1 MKQINEYLISKSRPS
16 CDSNTNVTVEK
27 WVTKYKDFLNQLK
40 HTAVKEVNFEED
52 LQNPGDYVIIKVP
65 NDFMYSYT
73 TLRIIVKTVKESYV
87 EFIFRYKDRVLCDLL
102 YVKDKDTPAFHCI
115 NDNESLSEI
124 NKLLSIINF
133 ELTC

>member
-1 MKQINEYLISKSRPS
+1 MKQISEYLLSKSRPNY
-16 CDSNTNVTVEK
+16 DANINVTVEK

-40 HTAVKEVNFEED
+40 HTTAKEVNFEED

-73 TLRIIVKTVKESYV
+73 TLRIIIKTAKESYV

-102 YVKDKDTPAFHCI
+102 YVKDKDRPAFHYI
-115 NDNESLSEI
+115 NDDKSLSEI

-133 ELTC
+133 ELI